1 MTWKQA
7 LCEEYR
13 NWSLSLENN
22 KGINRNRTA
31 PLKDRLITKLLV
43 CKAVLLVKSA
53 WTWTIQRKFILHYSI
68 GSKAAR
74 DNVNQIAHVPKSRG
88 SLGNNKHG
96 GWSCDGV
103 HSGLH
108 SPGRWNSA
116 ICYWNDSWVQTFHIL
131 CILFIQ
137 IVNGNVLRHPGVP
150 GPPIP
155 RRLVIFCF
163 FPSHRPNIRKRIRC

>member
-1 MTWKQA
+1 M
-7 LCEEYR
+7 
-13 NWSLSLENN
+13 
-22 KGINRNRTA
+22 
-31 PLKDRLITKLLV
+31 
-43 CKAVLLVKSA
+43 LLVKSA
-53 WTWTIQRKFILHYSI
+53 WIWTIQRKFILHYSI

-116 ICYWNDSWVQTFHIL
+116 IYYWNYSWVQTFHIL

-137 IVNGNVLRHPGVP
+137 MTSKLWMLTFNVILGYQGLLFRDFLWYFVFSLFFSIRATDPISGNA
-150 GPPIP
+150 
-155 RRLVIFCF
+155 FDAK
-163 FPSHRPNIRKRIRC
+163 RKKEGDGLTRNNQLQQIIW